1 MSIICRLPAV
11 CPLLVVGVQP
21 LTLERWG
28 AGRIS
33 SPGRR
38 TTARSGWKKQ
48 SLLSRSGWKNKQS
61 LLRRSHTAA
70 GAPSVDKHT
79 AAISPTGYCRGSWLC
94 RLWCAAASLN
104 LFGRRRKGSCC
115 TYTKQT
121 PLVGR
126 CSCRSRGTTDP
137 SEGCTHRLRLAGRA
151 ACRTRPAPSGPKSR
165 AGRRTPACCPAS
177 NGTAPVRPRGQQ
189 LMRAERPTQ

>member
-1 MSIICRLPAV
+1 MSIICRLPVV

-38 TTARSGWKKQ
+38 TTARAGGKKQ

-61 LLRRSHTAA
+61 PLRRSHTAA
-70 GAPSVDKHT
+70 GAPSGDKHT
-79 AAISPTGYCRGSWLC
+79 AAISSTGCCPGSWLC

-104 LFGRRRKGSCC
+104 LFGRRRKGAAAL
-115 TYTKQT
+115 T
-121 PLVGR
+121 PNRHPWPAVIHAEAAGPLTRQSVVNTVSVWLAEPPVVHVRHPVVRKVGLAAV
-126 CSCRSRGTTDP
+126 
-137 SEGCTHRLRLAGRA
+137 LRLVVLRA
-151 ACRTRPAPSGPKSR
+151 
-165 AGRRTPACCPAS
+165 
-177 NGTAPVRPRGQQ
+177 TARHR
-189 LMRAERPTQ
+189 